1 MECWLLTF
9 AINCWHF
16 TIHISGI
23 SLRNCKYKLWE
34 EVYQFQI
41 VHYERLVNWYLE
53 TLNYNSQNVKINVL
67 GYRGLQITCTLTFLS
82 FGILPNKYLIFHLL
96 SHHVQALESP
106 DAVFKYLFQLAE
118 QRGQCVTCKPWQDG
132 SSLKSHLV
140 KLPYSIT
147 LHSWYVSAFL
157 FTVQTLKM

>member
-1 MECWLLTF
+1 MECWLLIF

-41 VHYERLVNWYLE
+41 VHYERLVNSYLE

-67 GYRGLQITCTLTFLS
+67 GYRGLQINLHFY
-82 FGILPNKYLIFHLL
+82 ILEFWHFTKQIFNFPFTVSSYAGLVITRCCL
-96 SHHVQALESP
+96 Q
-106 DAVFKYLFQLAE
+106 VFVLVSKAE
-118 QRGQCVTCKPWQDG
+118 RPMCTCKPWQDG